1 MLWMLV
7 GCLSIFLLLFLLPV
21 FGFNGNN
28 SLFIFLLIFF
38 VAHLFMMGRHGGHGG
53 HGSHSEHNHERIN
66 PNNQLQSE
74 NIPEDY
80 YVGHEGT
87 VLFFNSLLHG
97 LDTSTIIRVDVP
109 LSEALIGLVETF
121 ILGWLFGALIASVY
135 NFSFNKKYN

>member
-66 PNNQLQSE
+66 PNNQSQ
-74 NIPEDY
+74 
-80 YVGHEGT
+80 
-87 VLFFNSLLHG
+87 
-97 LDTSTIIRVDVP
+97 
-109 LSEALIGLVETF
+109 
-121 ILGWLFGALIASVY
+121 
-135 NFSFNKKYN
+135 NKKDHATHQH